1 MKTMIAAFLLTAL
14 PAKASRTTD
23 YSKQCSAPAL
33 TAELRAAGFSVDSVV
48 GAGDRCVVALAD
60 AEKKDP
66 AAIIK
71 AHVYASPR
79 QLLENQRKTTA
90 VELAALETKLDD
102 GTITPAETRRLL
114 KLMLTVLNISQK
126 R

>member
-1 MKTMIAAFLLTAL
+1 MKSMIAAFLLTAF
-14 PAKASRTTD
+14 PAQASRTTD

-48 GAGDRCVVALAD
+48 GAGDRCVVSLAD

-66 AAIIK
+66 SPIVK

-79 QLLENQRKTTA
+79 QLVENERKVTA

-102 GTITPAETRRLL
+102 GTITPTETRRLL
-114 KLMLTVLNISQK
+114 KLMLKILNISQN